1 MDDAIP
7 IDIRDEALRF
17 GEFPEKFEY
26 EGLSEEA
33 GGREDAA
40 AQDASWHVLSILGQ
54 SRIAAG
60 QLLGKV
66 ETVRCVFSFWSV
78 SVSAQWL
85 I

>member
-17 GEFPEKFEY
+17 GEDPEKFEY

-33 GGREDAA
+33 GGREDAT
-40 AQDASWHVLSILGQ
+40 AQDRSWHVLSISGQ
-54 SRIAAG
+54 SWFAAGSAG

-66 ETVRCVFSFWSV
+66 EPALFFLGFLLFL
-78 SVSAQWL
+78 AQT
-85 I
+85 